1 MIDLHTHILYG
12 VDDGAQTIEE
22 AFLMLDTAASIG
34 IHTIC
39 LTPHVS
45 RYRHYAKSSELW
57 SERFLALN
65 EYIKERKLDLS
76 LILGSEVDEDDHIL
90 ENAKKGYTIGNSPYI
105 LIDFM
110 MRRTDISEIIY
121 SLNIFGYKVIVA
133 HPERV
138 EQLEFDDLVQLKK
151 EGAIFQVSSSHLV
164 GQGLSRAQKIAKK
177 LLKRDLIDLVS
188 SDAHDVNDL
197 LTMKPAYQYVE
208 KKKGSETAKRLF
220 VDNPLSIIKAVR
232 K

>member
-45 RYRHYAKSSELW
+45 RYRHYAKSSDLW
-57 SERFLALN
+57 LERFHVLN
-65 EYIKERKLDLS
+65 EYIKQHELDIA

-90 ENAKKGYTIGNSPYI
+90 ENAKNGYTIGDSPYI

-164 GQGLSRAQKIAKK
+164 GLGKSSAQKMAKK
-177 LLKRDLIDLVS
+177 LLKYDLIDLIS
-188 SDAHDVNDL
+188 SDAHDINDI
-197 LTMKPAYQYVE
+197 LTLRSAYQYVE
-208 KKKGSETAKRLF
+208 KKKGKAIAQKLF
-220 VDNPLSIIKAVR
+220 NDNPLKIIQAVR

>member
-45 RYRHYAKSSELW
+45 RYRHYAKSSKLW

-90 ENAKKGYTIGNSPYI
+90 ENAKKGFTIGNTPYI

-138 EQLEFDDLVQLKK
+138 EQLEFDDLIQLKK
-151 EGAIFQVSSSHLV
+151 EGAIFQVSSSHLI
-164 GQGLSRAQKIAKK
+164 GLGHIRAQKIAKK